1 MSNIVKKTISLTKEQ
16 AAFIEAQVASGQY
29 ANASEVIRE
38 SLRREQRHAAALEK
52 FIREEGAKAYDDY
65 MAHPERALPIDEA
78 FAKIYADIEALES
91 APEQAAE

>member
-1 MSNIVKKTISLTKEQ
+1 MSNIVKKTISLTREQ

-65 MAHPERALPIDEA
+65 MAHPEQAISHDEA
-78 FAKIYADIEALES
+78 FRQVRARI
-91 APEQAAE
+91 AERRKARA

>member
-1 MSNIVKKTISLTKEQ
+1 MSNIVKKTISLTREQ

-52 FIREEGAKAYDDY
+52 FIREEGVKAYDE
-65 MAHPERALPIDEA
+65 MKAHPERAIPHEEA
-78 FAKIYADIEALES
+78 FGQLYARIEARKKVR
-91 APEQAAE
+91 A

>member
-1 MSNIVKKTISLTKEQ
+1 MSNIVKKTISLTREQ

-52 FIREEGAKAYDDY
+52 FIREEGAKAYDEY
-65 MAHPERALPIDEA
+65 MAHPELAMPIDEA
-78 FAKIYADIEALES
+78 FADLDRRIAELEANGG
-91 APEQAAE
+91 